1 MIRKTMMLVAFAA
14 ATFIGIHVAW
24 CEEPA
29 DQAAL
34 IKAIDGAKV
43 TLQQGL
49 TASQREGRSISGK
62 FEMEDGKLQLSV
74 YTSKDGKY
82 SEVIV
87 DYTTGNIAKV
97 EPITEGEDL
106 DDAKVQAAAMAKAK
120 TALSSAVDAAVK
132 EVPGS
137 RAVSVTPDLKG
148 DHSTASIR
156 LLRGGKLQTITRLL
170 D

>member
-1 MIRKTMMLVAFAA
+1 MNRKTMMLVAFL
-14 ATFIGIHVAW
+14 ATFIGPHVAW
-24 CEEPA
+24 CEERA

-49 TASQREGRSISGK
+49 TASQREGRPISAK
-62 FEMEDGKLQLSV
+62 FEMEDGKVQLSV

-87 DYTTGNIAKV
+87 DYTRGNIAKV
-97 EPITEGEDL
+97 EPITEGEDFAE
-106 DDAKVQAAAMAKAK
+106 AKVQAAAMAKARSE
-120 TALSSAVDAAVK
+120 LNSAVDAAVK

-148 DHSTASIR
+148 NHSTASIQ
-156 LLRGGKLQTITRLL
+156 LLRGGQLQTITRQL

>member
-1 MIRKTMMLVAFAA
+1 MIRKTMALVAFTA
-14 ATFIGIHVAW
+14 ATFMGVHVAW

-34 IKAIDGAKV
+34 IKAMDGAKV
-43 TLQQGL
+43 SLQQGL
-49 TASQREGRSISGK
+49 TASQREGHSISAK
-62 FEMEDGKLQLSV
+62 FEIEDGKLQLSV

-97 EPITEGEDL
+97 EPITGGEDL
-106 DDAKVQAAAMAKAK
+106 DDAKLQAAAMAKAK
-120 TALSSAVDAAVK
+120 SELNAAVDAAVK

-148 DHSTASIR
+148 NHSTASIQ
-156 LLRGGKLQTITRLL
+156 LLRGGQLQTITRQL